1 MNDRLQE
8 IMYEAGYV
16 APELAGRA
24 KKFAELLVKE
34 CQRLN
39 KEQSYELLGVIVDAE
54 EGDGFD
60 GTCLDTVKRVK
71 KYLYN
76 PSLKKHFG
84 IK

>member
-1 MNDRLQE
+1 MNDRLKDL
-8 IMYEAGYV
+8 MYEAGYA
-16 APELAGRA
+16 APEISGRA
-24 KKFAELLVKE
+24 KRFAELLIKE

-39 KEQSYELLGVIVDAE
+39 KEQSYELLGVIVDVE

-60 GTCLDTVKRVK
+60 DVCLDTVKRVK

-84 IK
+84 VK